1 MTTYIIE
8 PPYKKPIVEKVEV
21 FDWDVIRSP
30 IACERRVTHTLVN
43 VDGHI
48 SFRLNDSPNG
58 QSIPTLSDSMKCLV
72 YMSDGTIARSTM
84 TNVGALLDQLGQ
96 EWSDPT

>member
-8 PPYKKPIVEKVEV
+8 PPHKGPIVEKVDV
-21 FDWDVIRSP
+21 YDWTVIRSP

-43 VDGHI
+43 VDGNIYFNEHGGP
-48 SFRLNDSPNG
+48 SV
-58 QSIPTLSDSMKCLV
+58 PTLSDSMKCLV
-72 YMSDGTIARSTM
+72 YMSDGTIARGTM
-84 TNVGALLDQLGQ
+84 TCVGALLDQLGQ

>member
-8 PPYKKPIVEKVEV
+8 PPYKGPIVEKVEV
-21 FDWDVIRSP
+21 YDWAVIRGP
-30 IACERRVTHTLVN
+30 IACGPRVTHTLIN
-43 VDGHI
+43 VGRHITFRPNDGPATP
-48 SFRLNDSPNG
+48 S
-58 QSIPTLSDSMKCLV
+58 LSDSMKCLA
-72 YMSDGTIARSTM
+72 YMSDGTIARGTM